1 MGYTCTVYARYGRK
15 PVLLAC
21 TAVNSVCGIVAA
33 LSVNIW
39 MYSVVRFFIGFS
51 QAAQFNAAYI
61 LCAVFWLPYSLFIL
75 PVSCRLSTAKVK

>member
-1 MGYTCTVYARYGRK
+1 MGYTVYARYGRK